1 MSRTAGRTV
10 VAVLLCLCLCVLMLV
25 SLHQAGFTWGP
36 SAAARQ
42 ALIGALAQLPRQA
55 APVPPDPTVA
65 GRDATADEAAALDK
79 VANDFVESL
88 RKREAAAAWEML
100 DPQSLGETTKEDFA
114 QYVVAAQK
122 ESFQT
127 GEEQMMSLLMGQPAK
142 AGEVKTAGTSG
153 VGRVIMTLKVPQY
166 LALVKRGGGWAV
178 DLQGTDNLQ
187 ARQAI
192 EDQLKLMSGG
202 DFFRAMMSMQGGGVW
217 SDYLGL
223 VLIMPETARHEIV
236 SRKVADDR
244 AVLKLQGQAE
254 LHLAVPLE
262 RTETGWQ
269 PQWSGGVRLLGP
281 NEPLD
286 LEQVGEGPDGPTGGP
301 VVATCQSNLKQAML
315 AMLQYA
321 QDYDERFAPADKWC
335 TVSEPY
341 VKNMEVFRC
350 PAVKEGYGYAMNYK
364 LSRVTMA
371 LIDESA
377 WTVCQFDSKLLN
389 LNAYDKGK
397 QAGASVTWPPRHDN
411 LINYSFVDGHVKAMA
426 QHLEYP
432 FYYQVSKTAMPG
444 GPGAPPGPGGP
455 PMPPP
460 PPPPPPTE

>member
-1 MSRTAGRTV
+1 MSRIAGRTAL
-10 VAVLLCLCLCVLMLV
+10 AVLLCLGLCVLMLV

-55 APVPPDPTVA
+55 APVTPDPTVA
-65 GRDATADEAAALDK
+65 GRDATADEAAALEK
-79 VANDFVESL
+79 AANDFIETL
-88 RKREAAAAWEML
+88 RKREAQAAWEML
-100 DPQSLGETTKEDFA
+100 DPQSLGETTKEDFDE
-114 QYVVAAQK
+114 YVISAQK
-122 ESFQT
+122 ENFQA
-127 GEEQMMSLLMGQPAK
+127 GEEQVMSLLMGQPAK
-142 AGEVKTAGTSG
+142 VGEVKTSGTSG
-153 VGRVIMTLKVPQY
+153 VGRVIFSVKVPQY
-166 LALVKRGGGWAV
+166 LALVRRGGGWSI
-178 DLQGTDNLQ
+178 DLQSTNDLQ
-187 ARQAI
+187 ARQALG
-192 EDQLKLMSGG
+192 DQLRLMSGG
-202 DFFRAMMSMQGGGVW
+202 DFFRTMMSMQGEGLW
-217 SDYLGL
+217 SDYIGL

-236 SRKVADDR
+236 SRRVAEDR
-244 AVLKLQGQAE
+244 AVVRLEGQAE

-286 LEQVGEGPDGPTGGP
+286 LEQVGEGLDGPVGGP
-301 VVATCQSNLKQAML
+301 VVSACQSNLRQAMT

-321 QDYDERFAPADKWC
+321 QDYDERFPPADKWC

-341 VKNMEVFRC
+341 VKDMGVFRC

-371 LIDESA
+371 LIDEPG
-377 WTVCQFDSKLLN
+377 WTVCQFDSKLLH

-397 QAGASVTWPPRHDN
+397 QAGASATWPPRHDN
-411 LINYSFVDGHVKAMA
+411 LINYSFADGHVKAMA
-426 QHLEYP
+426 QPLDYP
-432 FYYQVSKTAMPG
+432 FYYQVSKTALPG
-444 GPGAPPGPGGP
+444 GPGAGPGGP

-460 PPPPPPTE
+460 PPPPPPPTR